1 MQSSPTGAVAASF
14 IVDTGPIVAFLDAD
28 DQHHAWAKAHFA
40 RLRPPLLT
48 CEAVLTEACFLT
60 ARGGG
65 DESVVIELV
74 ERSVLSIATF
84 FDAEAAS
91 IARLMRRY
99 KNVPMSLTDAC
110 LVRLIELNSQTTLFT
125 LDSNFEIY
133 RQKGRRLIP
142 LLAPATSHR

>member
-1 MQSSPTGAVAASF
+1 MRSFPTHAVAASV
-14 IVDTGPIVAFLDAD
+14 IVDTGPIVALLDAD
-28 DQHHAWAKAHFA
+28 DQQHAWVKAQFA

-48 CEAVLTEACFLT
+48 CEAVLTESCFLI

-65 DESVVIELV
+65 DGSAVIQLA
-74 ERSVLSIATF
+74 ERGVLTVAQL

-99 KNVPMSLTDAC
+99 ENVPMSLADAC
-110 LVRLIELNSQTTLFT
+110 LVRLIELTSQATLFT
-125 LDSNFEIY
+125 LDSDFEIY

-142 LLAPATSHR
+142 VLAPR